1 MSGQTR
7 QSLSQLARPLRR
19 VSRAGWGTL
28 ALGAA
33 LILLGAFAWTVRL
46 GWFTAPW
53 WVFVAWSSALAA
65 AAVLVALA
73 RRSDGLYSIS
83 GIAGWLEDRGLWRR
97 GALTSLLEAPAG
109 GTSEPLLSAADAG
122 RSQEIRNR
130 GAEAVGPVER
140 PVRRRGPARAA
151 GAVLGLRPPG
161 PVGRPVRRR
170 ALAGAAVLLIGLG
183 TLGSA
188 GPRTGTAAALWHPA
202 RAWEMTTAPVRIWA
216 SATEID
222 RGDSVR
228 LELEAIGR
236 RNATLWTRTPG
247 ESWRPNAVHLDSLG
261 RAVRTIGPLSSDLH
275 ARLTSGT
282 RSSDTVLV
290 HVRLPVF
297 LGSLEVTAR
306 YPRYLGL
313 EDEPVPTSG
322 DTIII
327 PAGTRLSSKGSATAM
342 LRSAVW
348 RGGERVH
355 ELAVDGTGF
364 SGDFTPSG
372 TSVYELGLVT
382 GEGAP
387 LGGDTIRLPVRV
399 VPDSPPAIEPPVPGP
414 ATIPPL
420 SMRLGLVIGARGDP
434 RPPP

>member
-140 PVRRRGPARAA
+140 PVRRR
-151 GAVLGLRPPG
+151 
-161 PVGRPVRRR
+161 

-202 RAWEMTTAPVRIWA
+202 RAWEMTTAPVRIRA

-236 RNATLWTRTPG
+236 RNATLWTRAPG
-247 ESWRPNAVHLDSLG
+247 ESWRPHVVRLDSQG
-261 RAVRTIGPLSSDLH
+261 
-275 ARLTSGT
+275 
-282 RSSDTVLV
+282 
-290 HVRLPVF
+290 
-297 LGSLEVTAR
+297 
-306 YPRYLGL
+306 
-313 EDEPVPTSG
+313 
-322 DTIII
+322 
-327 PAGTRLSSKGSATAM
+327 
-342 LRSAVW
+342 
-348 RGGERVH
+348 
-355 ELAVDGTGF
+355 
-364 SGDFTPSG
+364 
-372 TSVYELGLVT
+372 
-382 GEGAP
+382 
-387 LGGDTIRLPVRV
+387 
-399 VPDSPPAIEPPVPGP
+399 
-414 ATIPPL
+414 
-420 SMRLGLVIGARGDP
+420 
-434 RPPP
+434 